1 MLNVIMQGLLSM
13 GNLSVLFSVPTSIEA
28 GLATGQYQRV
38 GGVIVDSSS
47 KQIAAWLRESP
58 ILGEPTQDVA
68 TGVLGAMTQFTQI
81 APVLNLGMLALGFVH
96 INNRL
101 NHISEHI
108 HRLGDTILA
117 EFARDRET
125 QFKVTLEAVKDVF
138 EGDEW
143 MREDALRSAVDGLV
157 ASRENF
163 LKDFESLLQGEQT
176 TQTLELAQY
185 LLGYAMYAE
194 TTRIRCYLVVGQ
206 NESARKKMI
215 DALPIFYDATK
226 KFILAC
232 MGEHPALFLH
242 KDFDD
247 NHVERFFKVQ
257 SWLQGDYQG
266 EATILTILNQLRG
279 DFWNTDII
287 GDKFDNFIQQ
297 ITFRPKF
304 TWKDTRLHFT
314 SALESAEAMLENY
327 QRLQGFELELR
338 AERLVDD
345 FVSPDD
351 LAKHRFAVIVDED
364 FLNPASTTKQK
375 GFGLF
380 SSKKPSRQ

>member
-1 MLNVIMQGLLSM
+1 M

-28 GLATGQYQRV
+28 GLVTGQYQRV

-58 ILGEPTQDVA
+58 ILGESTQDVA
-68 TGVLGAMTQFTQI
+68 TGVLGAINQFTQI
-81 APVLNLGMLALGFVH
+81 APVLNLGMMALGFVH

-101 NHISEHI
+101 NRISEDI

-125 QFKVTLEAVKDVF
+125 QFKVTLEAVQDVF
-138 EGDEW
+138 EGDER

-163 LKDFESLLQGEQT
+163 LKDFESLLQGELT
-176 TQTLELAQY
+176 TQKLELAQY
-185 LLGYAMYAE
+185 LLGYSMYAE
-194 TTRIRCYLVVGQ
+194 TTRIRCYLVMGQ
-206 NESARKKMI
+206 NELARKKMI

-242 KDFDD
+242 KDFDG
-247 NHVERFFKVQ
+247 NHVERFFKIQ
-257 SWLQGDYQG
+257 SWLQGEYQE

-279 DFWNTDII
+279 DFWNMDII
-287 GDKFDNFIQQ
+287 GDKFNNIFQQ
-297 ITFRPKF
+297 ITFRPKL
-304 TWKDTRLHFT
+304 TWKDTCLHL
-314 SALESAEAMLENY
+314 SSGLKNAEAMIENY
-327 QRLQGFELELR
+327 QRLQGFDLELR
-338 AERLVDD
+338 AERLVGD
-345 FVSPDD
+345 FILQDD
-351 LAKHRFAVIVDED
+351 LAKHRFAIIVDED
-364 FLNPASTTKQK
+364 FLNPSSTTKQK
-375 GFGLF
+375 GFRSF
-380 SSKKPSRQ
+380 SFKPPR